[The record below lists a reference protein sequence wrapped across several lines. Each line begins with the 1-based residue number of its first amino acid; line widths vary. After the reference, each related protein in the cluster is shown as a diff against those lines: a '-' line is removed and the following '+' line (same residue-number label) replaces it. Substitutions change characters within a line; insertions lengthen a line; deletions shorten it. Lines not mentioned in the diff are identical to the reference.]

1 MNYILSIIG
10 KFEYHDVNFAINKEH
25 HNAKILSVAMYNYLT
40 SKGEE
45 CRLVLFVPESL
56 VGMLEEDID
65 GAYKLLNDRK
75 ELKDRVLKEL
85 IENGA
90 VTDKNVDIRII
101 QSIGEYSAQGKYSL
115 LFINHL
121 DNIMFQVFTELIDM
135 FNMDGKVFIDISIGH
150 NVYVYSLLEALRSI
164 IVYSKLKTLLQ
175 DEYGLKVI
183 IASSPPIFTKG
194 LSVNAE
200 FHDYDVKAFF
210 ELPLK
215 NIKDY
220 SVSVGSFLHDKSII
234 NELLREF
241 KAQNID
247 LDPLKHDLELL
258 RKSFNALKYNIP
270 LAFFNSNILNLE
282 EASIDKNK
290 RFIINL
296 TSLLEKQFR
305 SIRINDSYI
314 NIHRK
319 YWVNRVFLTNV
330 MFSLALLESIAGF
343 WRSKVSGKQPS
354 LNYILNVFGDVYDKL
369 GIKLNRRFLERD
381 IIEIENR
388 IQSCKEKLDS
398 YKPLSTI
405 VRRYGDEDVKEY
417 IVSDPKRNFFAHSGL
432 IKDFIEAKLNDEIN
446 VRYID
451 KPDVTNQISSWINN
465 PEK

>member
-10 KFEYHDVNFAINKEH
+10 KFEYHDVNFAINKEYY
-25 HNAKILSVAMYNYLT
+25 NAKILSAAMYNYLT

-65 GAYKLLNDRK
+65 EAYRLLNDREK
-75 ELKDRVLKEL
+75 LKDRVLKEL
-85 IENGA
+85 IENGV
-90 VTDKNVDIRII
+90 VTDKVDVRII
-101 QSIGEYSAQGKYSL
+101 QSIGEYSAQGRYSL

-121 DNIMFQVFTELIDM
+121 DNIVFQAFTELIDM
-135 FNMDGKVFIDISIGH
+135 FNMDGNVFIDISIGH

-164 IVYSKLKTLLQ
+164 IVYSKLKALLQ
-175 DEYGLKVI
+175 DSYGLKVS

-194 LSVNAE
+194 LSVNVE

-215 NIKDY
+215 KDY
-220 SVSVGSFLHDKSII
+220 SISVGDFLHDKSII

-258 RKSFNALKYNIP
+258 RKSFNALKYNVP
-270 LAFFNSNILNLE
+270 LVFFNSNILNLE
-282 EASIDKNK
+282 ETSINKDKE
-290 RFIINL
+290 FIINL

-305 SIRINDSYI
+305 SIHIRDSYI
-314 NIHRK
+314 NIYRK
-319 YWVNRVFLTNV
+319 YWVNRVFLTNI
-330 MFSLALLESIAGF
+330 MFSLALLESITCF
-343 WRSKVSGKQPS
+343 WRSKISGRQPS
-354 LNYILNVFGDVYDKL
+354 LNYILNVFGDIYDKL

-381 IIEIENR
+381 VIEIENQV
-388 IQSCKEKLDS
+388 QSCREKLDS
-398 YKPLSTI
+398 YKPLST
-405 VRRYGDEDVKEY
+405 VVKRCGDVKEY
-417 IVSDPKRNFFAHSGL
+417 IASDPKRNFFAHSGL
-432 IKDFIEAKLNDEIN
+432 IRDFIEAKRNDEIN
-446 VRYID
+446 VKYMD
-451 KPDVTNQISSWINN
+451 KPEITNQISSWINN